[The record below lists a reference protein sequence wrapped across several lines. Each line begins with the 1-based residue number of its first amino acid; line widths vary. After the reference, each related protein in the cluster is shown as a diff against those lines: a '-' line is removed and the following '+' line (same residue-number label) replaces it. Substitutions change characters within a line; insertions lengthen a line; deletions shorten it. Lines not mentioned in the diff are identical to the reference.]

1 MTGSNTLQSELLSVE
16 HLYKSFGGIQALT
29 DYGLSLNQGELFGL
43 IGPNG
48 AGKTTVFNLLSGVLH
63 PSSGRI
69 LFSGRDISS
78 NRPYQN
84 ARLGLSRTFQN
95 IRLFGDLTVEDN
107 IKAAFHMPLGTHF
120 WSTVLHLPGFMRSE
134 REIARQAAE
143 CLHLLE
149 LAPYRQEKARNLPF
163 GLQRRV
169 EIARALA
176 SSPRLLLLDEPAAGM
191 NPHETEDLM
200 ETIQSI
206 HARYQLTICLVEHDM
221 NVVMGICPRIQVLD
235 QGRVLMEGSPQEIQN
250 DPRVI
255 KAYLGA
261 PREECHAEN

>member
-1 MTGSNTLQSELLSVE
+1 MAGLSPPQSHLLSVE
-16 HLYKSFGGIQALT
+16 RLSKSFGGIQALT

-48 AGKTTVFNLLSGVLH
+48 AGKTTVFNLLSGVLR

-69 LFSGRDISS
+69 FFSGQDISS

-95 IRLFGDLTVEDN
+95 IRLFNDLSVEDN
-107 IKAAFHMPLGTHF
+107 VKAAFHMHLGTGF
-120 WSTVLHLPGFMRSE
+120 WTTVLHLPGFMRSE
-134 REIARQAAE
+134 RDITRQATE

-149 LAPYRQEKARNLPF
+149 LDQYRQDKAGNLPF
-163 GLQRRV
+163 GLQRKV
-169 EIARALA
+169 EIARSLA
-176 SSPRLLLLDEPAAGM
+176 TSPKLLLLDEPAAGM
-191 NPHETEDLM
+191 NPHETEELM

-206 HARYQLTICLVEHDM
+206 HRQYKLTICLVEHDM
-221 NVVMGICPRIQVLD
+221 SVVMGICPRIQVLD
-235 QGRVLMEGSPQEIQN
+235 QGRVLMEGTPREIQN

-261 PREECHAEN
+261 PREEVHAEH